1 MTLFIQ
7 CTCAGDA
14 DISPLVWTAFFKN
27 RSDKYCT
34 DFECPK
40 YYELVDDA
48 KKTVCKDHKCTKDVC
63 CDKKGEIPIEY
74 LMVVECIITRLVQTK
89 YLRIDAVAGITARRS
104 K

>member
-48 KKTVCKDHKCTKDVC
+48 KKTVCKDRKCTKDVC
-63 CDKKGEIPIEY
+63 CDKKGEIP
-74 LMVVECIITRLVQTK
+74 M
-89 YLRIDAVAGITARRS
+89 
-104 K
+104 